1 MEKKVL
7 LKDIA
12 QKVGSSIALVS
23 YVLNGKDGRVGAAMA
38 AEIRR
43 TAEELGY
50 RPNLVAKS
58 LQSGRTHTLGLI
70 VADISNS
77 FFSRVARI
85 IEDEAKQFGYTV
97 IFGSTDE
104 DAEKSRLLTD
114 AFLNRQ
120 VDGLIIAPAAST
132 EEQLQVLKKRKF
144 PFVLIDR
151 YFPSLPVN
159 SIRTNNY
166 ESAYEAAEHLAGTG
180 HQRIALITYQHAGMA
195 HFSEREK
202 GYLQAV
208 KDCHLPEYLAK
219 IPYRGMED
227 AMVACMN
234 ELLVTGSNTDA
245 LLFATH
251 SLAIEGLKQI
261 NRLGIKVPDQLAV
274 VSFDENDAF
283 DLYGSPVSYIR
294 QPLALIGKEAV
305 RLLVETIREP
315 GMKQTQIVLEN
326 ELVIRKSSGRVVPQ
340 K

>member
-23 YVLNGKDGRVGAAMA
+23 YVLNNKEGRVGPEMA
-38 AEIRR
+38 ARIRR
-43 TAEELGY
+43 AAKEMGY

-77 FFSRVARI
+77 FFSRLARI

-104 DAEKSRLLTD
+104 NEEKSRLLTD

-120 VDGLIIAPAAST
+120 VDGLIIAPAAAT
-132 EEQLQVLKKRKF
+132 EDQLKALKKRKF

-151 YFPSLPVN
+151 YFPSLQVN
-159 SIRTNNY
+159 SIRINNY
-166 ESAYEAAEHLAGTG
+166 ESAYGAAEHLVKTG
-180 HQRIALITYQHAGMA
+180 HRRIVLVTYQHTGMA

-208 KDCHLPEYLAK
+208 KDCHLPEQLVK
-219 IPYRGMED
+219 VPYRGMEEE
-227 AMVACMN
+227 MVARMN
-234 ELLVTGSNTDA
+234 DLLIPGLKIDA
-245 LLFATH
+245 LLFVTH

-283 DLYGSPVSYIR
+283 NLYSSPVSYIR

-305 RLLVETIREP
+305 RLLVDGIGEP
-315 GMKQTQIVLEN
+315 GAKHTQIVLET
-326 ELVIRKSSGRVVPQ
+326 ELVIRESSGGVIPQ